1 MARPRLTRIDAIR
14 ALSPDEAAKGYPVR
28 IRGTV
33 TYLDE
38 SWPSG
43 LIVHDGRSGQFVLYA
58 EPYIRTHPRID
69 LRVGDLVEVEGH
81 TARGGFAPNVDP
93 SLVRKLGRGSL
104 PPPKHLPYTAL
115 QTGRHDCD
123 YVEITGVGQ
132 RAWLVEPPAA
142 GLFLEVAVEGGTVRA
157 SMQDATPEDVDR
169 FVDARLRLQG
179 NVGALFGRAGQLR
192 GVSLLTVRA
201 AVVVVEPPPD
211 PFTLPSRPVSS
222 LYRYS
227 REGEVNRRIRLRG
240 VVTGQRIGD
249 SVEVRDF
256 TSNMRFRDV
265 RHVLFLRDETGAAR
279 IETAQDTRLAPGD
292 LVDVAGFPAV
302 TSTKPILR
310 NAIVRRLE
318 SGPKPPFLPLPPEQA
333 LDPEKDA
340 ELVQA
345 QARLLGVV
353 AGPAEGRLVLQLG
366 ETPFEAVLDAAE
378 AEKIG
383 ELRTGSQ
390 LAVTGVYSY
399 QWGPP
404 PSFRLL
410 LRSASDVVLTAAAP
424 WWTSRHSAVMLVI
437 VILMGSAA
445 ALWVRMITNRN
456 QLVRERYRAILA
468 ERSRLARELHDT
480 LEQGLAGINLQLEA
494 VGGSL
499 VASPEASRRSLD
511 VAREMLRYSMEEARR
526 TVMDLRLQALESRDL
541 AGALS
546 DLTRRMTA
554 GTPLQAEVRVVGSR
568 RPLDAPQQH
577 HLFRIGVEAITN
589 AVKHSQ
595 ATRIEVELRFDAEA
609 VQLTVSDDGSGFTH
623 STNGIP
629 GEHFGMRGIRDRVD
643 KLGGVLSLDEP
654 PGGGTTLVVAVPLR
668 APSPPEPGVDDG

>member
-1 MARPRLTRIDAIR
+1 LLAGLLFVLPGSRATTADDVARPRLTRIDAIR

-249 SVEVRDF
+249 SVEV
-256 TSNMRFRDV
+256 
-265 RHVLFLRDETGAAR
+265 
-279 IETAQDTRLAPGD
+279 TAGN
-292 LVDVAGFPAV
+292 PA
-302 TSTKPILR
+302 TSTRSPG
-310 NAIVRRLE
+310 ARRV
-318 SGPKPPFLPLPPEQA
+318 SW
-333 LDPEKDA
+333 
-340 ELVQA
+340 
-345 QARLLGVV
+345 
-353 AGPAEGRLVLQLG
+353 
-366 ETPFEAVLDAAE
+366 AVSM
-378 AEKIG
+378 
-383 ELRTGSQ
+383 R
-390 LAVTGVYSY
+390 
-399 QWGPP
+399 
-404 PSFRLL
+404 
-410 LRSASDVVLTAAAP
+410 AAP
-424 WWTSRHSAVMLVI
+424 VS
-437 VILMGSAA
+437 
-445 ALWVRMITNRN
+445 
-456 QLVRERYRAILA
+456 
-468 ERSRLARELHDT
+468 
-480 LEQGLAGINLQLEA
+480 
-494 VGGSL
+494 
-499 VASPEASRRSLD
+499 SRRK
-511 VAREMLRYSMEEARR
+511 R
-526 TVMDLRLQALESRDL
+526 T
-541 AGALS
+541 
-546 DLTRRMTA
+546 
-554 GTPLQAEVRVVGSR
+554 
-568 RPLDAPQQH
+568 
-577 HLFRIGVEAITN
+577 
-589 AVKHSQ
+589 
-595 ATRIEVELRFDAEA
+595 
-609 VQLTVSDDGSGFTH
+609 
-623 STNGIP
+623 
-629 GEHFGMRGIRDRVD
+629 
-643 KLGGVLSLDEP
+643 
-654 PGGGTTLVVAVPLR
+654 
-668 APSPPEPGVDDG
+668 